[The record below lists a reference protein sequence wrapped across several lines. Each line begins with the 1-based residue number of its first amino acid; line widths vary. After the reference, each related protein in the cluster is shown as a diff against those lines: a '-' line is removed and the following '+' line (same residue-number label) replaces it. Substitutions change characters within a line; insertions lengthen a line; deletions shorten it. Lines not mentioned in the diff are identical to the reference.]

1 MLHRIKFIYL
11 MGRFTNIY
19 LIHSMGPAK
28 MLEKAFFHSRISI
41 FEPYTMFIYYP
52 GKTIIFR
59 KKVRQILVNLNFS

>member
-28 MLEKAFFHSRISI
+28 MLKKAFFH
-41 FEPYTMFIYYP
+41 
-52 GKTIIFR
+52 GTIEQVF
-59 KKVRQILVNLNFS
+59 LNHIRCLFTKQVKQLFSAKN